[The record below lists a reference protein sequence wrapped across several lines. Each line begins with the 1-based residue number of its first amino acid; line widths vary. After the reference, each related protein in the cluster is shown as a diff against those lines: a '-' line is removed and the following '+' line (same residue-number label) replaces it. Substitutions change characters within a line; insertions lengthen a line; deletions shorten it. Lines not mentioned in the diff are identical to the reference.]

1 MLLVEILVS
10 ILSLKIGT
18 LFKNKTWVGSGT
30 AAAAA
35 AAAYTELMNNLW
47 GGNADR

>member
-35 AAAYTELMNNLW
+35 AYTELMNNLW